1 MSQTAPNYLDQF
13 VSTVEGG
20 GARVGLYAI
29 MPDGTKIAW
38 REDEVF
44 KSASCIKIA
53 IMIELFR
60 RIDAGD
66 LSLRQT
72 YTLRDED
79 KVPGSGVLQELHSG
93 MELTLRDVC
102 YLMMSISDNP
112 ATNILIDH
120 VGMDA
125 VNATMRELGLKKS
138 VLGRPMRG
146 RPANEDEQENLA
158 TPAEFA
164 RLVNAILDGTAAS
177 AESCMAMIEML
188 KLQSNDR
195 RIGRFVPEGTEWG
208 SKTGSYTT
216 VVNDCGFVLTPD
228 GPMVVAVFTEDV
240 PDLVSG
246 EIAIAEITR
255 GLLSLWAN
263 ASA

>member
-1 MSQTAPNYLDQF
+1 MNP
-13 VSTVEGG
+13 STVESVIANAEAA
-20 GARVGLYAI
+20 GARVGLSAI
-29 MPDGTKIAW
+29 LPDGTRIGH
-38 REDEVF
+38 REHEIF

-66 LSLRQT
+66 MSLADT
-72 YTLRDED
+72 YVLKQED
-79 KVPGSGVLQELHSG
+79 KVPGSGVLQELHAG
-93 MELTLRDVC
+93 IELTIRDVC

-112 ATNILIDH
+112 ATNILIDY

-125 VNATMRELGLKKS
+125 VNATMRELGMKQS

-146 RPANEDEQENLA
+146 RPANDNEQENLA

-164 RLVNAILDGTAAS
+164 RLVNSILEGQAAS
-177 AESCMAMIEML
+177 AESCMAMIEMM
-188 KLQSNDR
+188 KLQSNDK

-216 VVNDCGFVLTPD
+216 VVNDCGFIMTPD
-228 GPMVVAVFTEDV
+228 GPLVIAVFTEDV

-246 EIAIAEITR
+246 EIAIAEIAR
-255 GLLSLWAN
+255 GLLSVWAN